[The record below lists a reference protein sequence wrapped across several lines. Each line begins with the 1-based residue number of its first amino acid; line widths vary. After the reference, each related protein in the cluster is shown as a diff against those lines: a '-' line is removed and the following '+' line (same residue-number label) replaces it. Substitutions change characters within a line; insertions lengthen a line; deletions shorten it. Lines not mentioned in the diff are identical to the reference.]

1 MDFKLCLSIT
11 LSELVGRLSVFSDEI
26 SLDLAR
32 KCPFS
37 METSQL
43 ESLIASIGACP
54 TIEVISLTIAAGFAP
69 NGNDDWRP
77 ILFNNLLMAS
87 LMTISCSSGL
97 NFVRLFVMTTD

>member
-11 LSELVGRLSVFSDEI
+11 LSGLGSEFSDEI

-32 KCPFS
+32 KWSFS
-37 METSQL
+37 IETSQL

-54 TIEVISLTIAAGFAP
+54 TIEVISLTIAAGFVP

-77 ILFNNLLMAS
+77 SLFNS
-87 LMTISCSSGL
+87 LNIVSDAKLQMI
-97 NFVRLFVMTTD
+97 N